1 MLDFSS
7 QYMAIV
13 FGILSVCPGLIVMIL
28 FLCGSW
34 FDNKDSSLEK
44 TTIGNYGLVSTSNG
58 SSQLGV
64 MLAASPSISAAVGGV
79 ELTTYSLKKREEQ
92 TRHASCSLE
101 PPCACSSIMV

>member
-92 TRHASCSLE
+92 THHASCSLE
-101 PPCACSSIMV
+101 PP